1 TTEINNENT
10 KIDLIVYRLE
20 VDKITQALL
29 QKFQAGMP
37 VRIIVDKGQYTNILY
52 PEYWLT
58 HANIDKLWA
67 AGVPI
72 LQTKHAGVTHMKTL
86 VTSTYATNASSNFGP
101 NWQRDHDYFIAKATK
116 PAIYQAIADR
126 VNTMWND
133 TAGFGPLVLTKPR
146 AATMV
151 SPANST
157 TGVPTTT
164 QLVWNIAPW
173 AVSYDVY
180 LGTT

>member
-37 VRIIVDKGQYTNILY
+37 VRIIVDKGQYTNPLY

-72 LQTKHAGVTHMKTL
+72 LQNNHAGVTHMKTL
-86 VTSTYATNASSNFGP
+86 ITSNYATNASSNFGP
-101 NWQRDHDYFIAKATK
+101 NWERDHNYFVSAIGK
-116 PAIYQAIADR
+116 PAIYQAFKNEFQAMWS
-126 VNTMWND
+126 NTTD
-133 TAGFGPLVLTKPR
+133 FIPLVTTPPSQ
-146 AATMV
+146 ADIVT
-151 SPANST
+151 PAPGASA
-157 TGVPTTT
+157 VP
-164 QLVWNIAPW
+164 I
-173 AVSYDVY
+173 
-180 LGTT
+180 